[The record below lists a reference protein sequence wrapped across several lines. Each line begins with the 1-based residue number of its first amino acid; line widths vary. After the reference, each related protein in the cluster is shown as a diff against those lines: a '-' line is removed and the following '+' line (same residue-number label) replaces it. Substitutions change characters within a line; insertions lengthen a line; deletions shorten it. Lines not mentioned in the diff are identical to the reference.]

1 MKFSS
6 LFLVTATALALP
18 SASYS
23 SEYELSPYIEGDAE
37 SFDVSQDLNQDFEE
51 DQDQEFD
58 NQQEDRIAFYQAA
71 KITPGRPGK
80 LYFMI
85 YNKERIGQAR
95 TANVYHVSVT
105 AHAPTHNGVIPRDN
119 LRVDASGGRMHQ
131 HDYNALVGKCSLSLS
146 RISSSPNLV
155 VSDI

>member
-51 DQDQEFD
+51 EEDQDQEFD

-71 KITPGRPGK
+71 KKTPSLPGK
-80 LYFMI
+80 LY
-85 YNKERIGQAR
+85 E
-95 TANVYHVSVT
+95 
-105 AHAPTHNGVIPRDN
+105 
-119 LRVDASGGRMHQ
+119 LR
-131 HDYNALVGKCSLSLS
+131 
-146 RISSSPNLV
+146 
-155 VSDI
+155 